1 MMKREKRTNKY
12 LRLLQYLIIDTFL
25 LLFTFFVA
33 LIAMMFWDIPIDV
46 NKVLIGLPLI
56 IAFKLAAYYLFG
68 LYKMVTNHVG
78 FEDIIKI
85 SVIAILSNLVVV
97 LFYAITK
104 TEFMNKFAFVFIT
117 PLEIALITLPRIIK
131 RLINYFKSNI
141 EWNKS
146 LGKRTLIVGAGN
158 GGELVLKEIYRN
170 ARLNNI
176 PVAFVDDDQEKIG
189 SKLLGVKIIGPIKDI
204 KIFIDD
210 YNIEEVIIAIAN
222 IESVQLREIVELVS
236 EKHIKIKRLPL
247 LTEIGANETRK
258 IIDVKIEDLLN
269 RDEIHLDN
277 DQIESFIK
285 DKIILVTGGGGSIG
299 SELCRQIV
307 TFKPKQLIIFD
318 IYENNAYDIQMELE
332 RKFHKEHVGSCL
344 KVFIGSVYNEH
355 RLRTIFE
362 EFKPQIVFHAAA
374 YKHVPLM
381 EDSAVEALRT
391 NVLGTY
397 NVAKLSSEYKVEKM
411 VLVSSDKAVRP
422 TNVMGATK
430 RYAEMIIQY
439 FDSVSETN
447 YSAVRF
453 GNVLGS
459 NGSVVPLFKK
469 QIEDGGPVTVTHP
482 EITRFFMTIPESVSL
497 ILQSAVYAKG
507 GEIFILDMGEP
518 VKIKDLAEK
527 MIRLAGYRPNID
539 IEIEYTGLRPGE
551 KLYEELLLDVS
562 KNSIKTDNKK
572 IFIESNGHLDDKAS
586 DDLLEAIHH
595 LETLTNLES
604 KYLLKKLIKSYIGHN
619 V

>member
-1 MMKREKRTNKY
+1 MKREKRTNKY

-46 NKVLIGLPLI
+46 NKVLIGLPLV

-344 KVFIGSVYNEH
+344 KVFIGSVYNED

-397 NVAKLSSEYKVEKM
+397 NVAKLSSEFKVEKM

-527 MIRLAGYRPNID
+527 MIRLAGFRPNID

-551 KLYEELLLDVS
+551 KLYEELLLDIS

-572 IFIESNGHLDDKAS
+572 IFIESNGHTDQKVNNEIV
-586 DDLLEAIHH
+586 EAIDHI
-595 LETLTNLES
+595 ETLTNVES
-604 KYLLKKLIKSYIGHN
+604 KELLKKLVKTYHEN
-619 V
+619 KK